1 MENYTNSYD
10 LLENNR
16 VRLEPLSW
24 NHFDALLPI
33 ALKHPTLL
41 KYSPV
46 QFGSKGTLEALFENL
61 FAQIKEG
68 TRQSYTIYDKQ
79 IGAYAGHTSYMN
91 MSPKNQRLEIGSTWL
106 GKEFQRTGLNRN
118 CKFLLLQNA
127 FETLDY
133 QRVELKTDDR
143 NEQSKTAIKAIG
155 AKYEGLLR
163 SHTLMADGHRRD
175 TVYFSILKEEWKGIK
190 RMTFKSF

>member
-1 MENYTNSYD
+1 MKNNTHSYY
-10 LLENNR
+10 LLQNNR

-24 NHFDALLPI
+24 NHLDALLPI

-46 QFGSKGTLEALFENL
+46 HFGNKEALKSYFENI
-61 FAQIKEG
+61 FTQIKEG
-68 TRQSYTIYDKQ
+68 TRQSYAIYDKHL
-79 IGAYAGHTSYMN
+79 GAYAGHTAYMN
-91 MSPKNQRLEIGSTWL
+91 MSPKDQRLEIGSTWL

-127 FETLDY
+127 FEILDY
-133 QRVELKTDDR
+133 QRVELKTDER

-163 SHTLMADGHRRD
+163 SHTLMTDGHRRD
-175 TVYFSILKEEWKGIK
+175 TVYFSILREEWARTKKAVFIG
-190 RMTFKSF
+190 F